1 MQYNTQAKGQTMNT
15 ELEVKAE
22 ELDEIRFAII
32 DLLDRAG
39 VIMKGTGMTEK
50 RAESYW
56 MAHIKAAL
64 GSGYGYAGGSMV
76 TMEETADE
84 IRVRAISE
92 SA

>member
-1 MQYNTQAKGQTMNT
+1 MTN

-22 ELDEIRFAII
+22 DLDDIRFEIM

-39 VIMKGTGMTEK
+39 VLLQGTGMTEK

-64 GSGYGYAGGSMV
+64 GSGYGYAGGSMF
-76 TMEETADE
+76 TMEETAE
-84 IRVRAISE
+84 ELRVRATSE
-92 SA
+92 PA